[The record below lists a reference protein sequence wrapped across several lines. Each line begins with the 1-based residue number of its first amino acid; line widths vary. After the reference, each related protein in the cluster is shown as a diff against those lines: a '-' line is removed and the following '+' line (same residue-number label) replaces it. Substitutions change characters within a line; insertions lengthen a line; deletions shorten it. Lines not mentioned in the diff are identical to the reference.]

1 MSGPLFIGSPPIEV
15 RLKRNSRAKRLTL
28 RLSRTDGKATLTL
41 PTRASLREAEGFAE
55 RQEGWLRAQISK
67 LPERAELLDGGRL
80 PFRGVDLEI
89 ATTTGRSIRVERNKI
104 LVGGKHSGARLQ
116 AFVKIE
122 ARNAL
127 VPAVE
132 KYASK
137 INRPFNRITL
147 RDTRSRWGSC
157 SAEGNLMFSWRLVMA
172 PPAVLDYV
180 AAHEVAHLVE
190 MNHSRAFWDVMHTL
204 MPDYQN
210 HRNWLR
216 EHGAKLHAVNFIS

>member
-1 MSGPLFIGSPPIEV
+1 LSGPIFIGSPPIEV
-15 RLKRNSRAKRLTL
+15 RIKRNPRAKRFTL

-41 PTRASLREAEGFAE
+41 PTRASIREAEGFAE

-67 LPERAELLDGGRL
+67 LPETSVLLDGGCL

-89 ATTTGRSIRVERNKI
+89 ASTTGRSIRMEGDKI

-116 AFVKIE
+116 AFVKTE

-127 VPAVE
+127 YPAVE
-132 KYASK
+132 KYAAK
-137 INRPFNRITL
+137 INRPFNRISL

-157 SAEGNLMFSWRLVMA
+157 SAEGNLMFSWRLIMA
-172 PPAVLDYV
+172 PPIVLDYV
-180 AAHEVAHLVE
+180 AAHEVAHLAE
-190 MNHSRAFWDVMHTL
+190 MNHSAAFWDVVKTL

-216 EHGAKLHAVNFIS
+216 EHGAKLHAVKFTT

>member
-1 MSGPLFIGSPPIEV
+1 MRGPIFIGSPPIEI
-15 RLKRNSRAKRLTL
+15 RLKRNTRAKRLTL
-28 RLSRTDGKATLTL
+28 RLSRTDGQATLTL
-41 PTRASLREAEGFAE
+41 PTRASIRQAQNFAA
-55 RQEGWLRAQISK
+55 RQEVWLRVQIAR
-67 LPERAELLDGGRL
+67 LPECSGLVAGGTL

-89 ATTTGRSIRVERNKI
+89 VATSGRSIRADGSKI

-116 AFVKIE
+116 AFIKTE
-122 ARNAL
+122 ARSAL

-132 KYASK
+132 KYAAK
-137 INRPFNRITL
+137 INRPFKRITL

-172 PPAVLDYV
+172 PPIVLEYV

-190 MNHSRAFWDVMHTL
+190 MNHSPAFWDVVETL
-204 MPDYQN
+204 MPEFQK

-216 EHGAKLHAVNFIS
+216 ENGAKLHAVKFIS